1 MSYLNTPADEVS
13 KEEIFANEDNYHRW
27 NYASIEPVSTGY
39 EEDLPE
45 IHKYTKEM

>member
-27 NYASIEPVSTGY
+27 NYVSMVARQ
-39 EEDLPE
+39 
-45 IHKYTKEM
+45 KNSKR